1 MTSVEEE
8 ERWKQCRMAGE
19 ETSSIYQGGYHENR
33 LIGFGGWLNG
43 IVSSD
48 ADCHASP
55 SFRRNLDNNRSISLF

>member
-43 IVSSD
+43 IVSFD
-48 ADCHASP
+48 AVMCRLSAETWTIIVP
-55 SFRRNLDNNRSISLF
+55 SLFF